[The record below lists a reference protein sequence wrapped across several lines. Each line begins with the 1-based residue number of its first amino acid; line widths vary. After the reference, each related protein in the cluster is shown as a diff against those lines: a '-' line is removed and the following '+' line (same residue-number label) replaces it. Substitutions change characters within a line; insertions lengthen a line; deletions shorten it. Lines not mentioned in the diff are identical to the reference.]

1 MDIMTNQRF
10 QTTLSPNARKEPI
23 GSPVPNFGTVTTD
36 HMFIAEYAEG
46 EWVNARIQP
55 YQNLAMSPASSVFHY
70 GQAIFEGIK
79 AYKQKDG
86 SVKIFRPEKNWER
99 FNTSAARLSM
109 PDVPRDLFLDS
120 ISELVKIESL
130 WVPDEDGASLY
141 IRPFM
146 IATEELL
153 RVKPSDRFLFM
164 VVLSPSASYY
174 SKPLNILVSDHYS
187 RAAVGGTGFAKAAG
201 NYARAMIGQ
210 TEANAKGYDQMLWME
225 VPDYEYIQ
233 ESGTMNAFFAI
244 GDKLITPE
252 LDGCILDGV
261 TRDSVIQLVRHMG
274 YTVEE
279 RKISITEVEEAY
291 KNGTLKDAFGTGT
304 AASIA
309 PFQKVTNRGFDMI
322 LPPVAER
329 PFSPIL
335 KDKMDKIKSGE
346 APDIF
351 NWMVDV

>member
-1 MDIMTNQRF
+1 MDILTKQRF
-10 QTTLSPNARKEPI
+10 ETTLSPNARKEPI
-23 GSPVPNFGTVTTD
+23 GKPVPAFGTVTTD

-46 EWVNARIQP
+46 QWVNARIMP
-55 YQNLAMSPASSVFHY
+55 YQNIPMSPASSVFHY

-79 AYKQKDG
+79 AYKQVDG
-86 SVKIFRPEKNWER
+86 KVKIFRPDKNWER
-99 FNTSAARLSM
+99 FNISAKRLSM
-109 PDVPRDLFLDS
+109 PEVPRELFLDS
-120 ISELVKIESL
+120 ISELLKIENL
-130 WVPDEDGASLY
+130 WIPDEEGASMY

-153 RVKPSDRFLFM
+153 RVKPSERFLFM

-210 TEANAKGYDQMLWME
+210 TEANAQGYDQMLWME

-244 GDKLITPE
+244 GDTLITPE

-261 TRDSVIQLVRHMG
+261 TRDSVIQLVRHLG
-274 YTVEE
+274 YKVEE
-279 RKISITEVEEAY
+279 RKISITEVVNAY

-304 AASIA
+304 AASVA
-309 PFQKVTNRGFDMI
+309 PFEKVTNRGFEMI

-329 PFSPIL
+329 PFSPVL
-335 KDKMDKIKSGE
+335 KDELDKIKYGQ

-351 NWMVDV
+351 NWMVEI